1 MARFAQAPTAQIE
14 VSLTVAQTGIGAEDA
29 KKLPLLA
36 EQRLDHHDLVDARFP
51 AAIGFADPGAA
62 KGLHVL
68 EVGPLSDLGPA
79 RGKGWPVCHRM
90 PLGIEDHQAVEQG
103 HQRTLLAQSHL
114 QLGVVDIDLAR
125 QEAKD
130 PLALDQLPRELVR
143 HQLRLILQVHQVLL
157 ARQGA
162 AAQVAVAEQ
171 RHHQHQPAK
180 ADADEQSKA
189 QGKVQPAG
197 QGASRAGSRSDGTVC
212 LRVDMGVSTLASRRG
227 ALIARGGRAHRQ
239 GSSPRASS
247 PSRER
252 MVSSRPDTLTSPWRW
267 KRPITRLTVSSARP
281 RWLPISA
288 RDMASW
294 KR

>member
-114 QLGVVDIDLAR
+114 QLGVVDLDLAR

-180 ADADEQSKA
+180 ANADEQSKA

-197 QGASRAGSRSDGTVC
+197 QGASRAGGEDDGPIMPQPLPGSLQPSHHVP
-212 LRVDMGVSTLASRRG
+212 G
-227 ALIARGGRAHRQ
+227 ARPVPRQ

-247 PSRER
+247 PSREW